1 MESTMKIVGSPEQEA
16 FWDEIVNGKAHLI
29 LQARAGTGKTFS
41 CIEGSKRLLEE
52 HPEMVIKMVAYNKS
66 IATELQTKVPEQVEA
81 QTMHSLGLAV
91 IKQHAYRT
99 GTKFGKIGNN
109 WKTKNILE
117 GMGYKVGKGRD
128 FKKDVLA
135 FVQIME
141 KVVSLAK
148 NTMLDFESWIRYKKE
163 FDAMIAHYGIHL
175 NGKEEEVYHLLPEV
189 LEKSK
194 EFGPGIGIDF
204 DDMIWLPIVLN
215 MRIHQVDVL
224 FVDEAQDLNRSRQE
238 LAIRSAGRLVL
249 VGDDR
254 QAIYGFTGADAQSM
268 ENMERELRE
277 RIAYGDYEL
286 PQSVRIMPLTVSRRC
301 PKSHVEL
308 AKDIVPDFKAM
319 DDAKEGAIDTIA
331 HDVLFEQVQKGDLII
346 CRMNAPL
353 MGTALRLL
361 QAGLPVNIQGR
372 DFQRGLIS
380 MIKKIAGKK
389 TTVEELHLKVE
400 QYLDRETARL
410 LAQNRP
416 TETQVEL
423 LKDQVSCIQYLCE
436 GQTTVDD
443 VIERIKS
450 LFVDVETVGDVV
462 LLSSV
467 HRAKGLEAETVFILE
482 PSKMPHP
489 MAKMDW
495 EKHQEMNIKYVAIT
509 RSLNRLVMVG

>member
-1 MESTMKIVGSPEQEA
+1 MVATKIQGSVEQEN
-16 FWDEIVNGKAHLI
+16 FWEELVNGSSHLI

-41 CIEGSKRLLEE
+41 CIEGAHRMLNK
-52 HPEMVIKMVAYNKS
+52 HPEFVIKMVAYNKS

-81 QTMHSLGLAV
+81 QTMHSLGLHALR
-91 IKQHAYRT
+91 QHGYHT
-99 GTKFGKIGNN
+99 GSKFGKIGNN

-117 GMGYKVGKGRD
+117 EMGYKIGKGRE

-135 FVQIME
+135 FVQVME
-141 KVVSLAK
+141 KLVSLAK
-148 NTMLDFESWIRYKKE
+148 NTLLPECYSQEE
-163 FDAMIAHYGIHL
+163 FNTMVSHYGIHL
-175 NGKEEEVYHLLPEV
+175 NGKEEEVLRVLPRV
-189 LEKSK
+189 LQQSRR
-194 EFGPGIGIDF
+194 FGPGYGVDF
-204 DDMIWLPIVLN
+204 DDMIWLPLILN
-215 MRIHQVDVL
+215 VWMPRVDVL

-238 LAIRSAGRLVL
+238 LAMKAARRLVL

-254 QAIYGFTGADAQSM
+254 QAIYGFTGADAESM
-268 ENMERELRE
+268 KHMESRLQDD
-277 RIAYGDYEL
+277 IVCNGPYG
-286 PQSVRIMPLTVSRRC
+286 VKVMPLTVSRRC

-331 HDVLFEQVQKGDLII
+331 HDVLFDQVQKGDLII

-353 MGTALRLL
+353 MGVALRLL
-361 QAGLPVNIQGR
+361 QEGLPVNIQGR

-443 VIERIKS
+443 VIDRIKS

>member
-1 MESTMKIVGSPEQEA
+1 MESTKKIIGSLEQES
-16 FWDEIVNGKAHLI
+16 FWDEIVNGKSHLI

-41 CIEGSKRLLEE
+41 CIEGAKRLLEE
-52 HPEMVIKMVAYNKS
+52 HPEYLIKMVAYNKS

-81 QTMHSLGLAV
+81 QTMHSLGLHALR
-91 IKQHAYRT
+91 QHGYRT
-99 GTKFGKIGNN
+99 GSKMGKIGNN
-109 WKTKNILE
+109 WKTRNILE

-128 FKKDVLA
+128 FKKDVLV

-141 KVVSLAK
+141 KIVSLAK
-148 NTMLDFESWIRYKKE
+148 NTMLMECYTQAEFE
-163 FDAMIAHYGIHL
+163 DMITHYGIHL
-175 NGKEEEVYHLLPEV
+175 NGKEEEVLRVLPRV

-194 EFGPGIGIDF
+194 EFGPGVGVDF

-215 MRIHQVDVL
+215 LRIPKVDVL
-224 FVDEAQDLNRSRQE
+224 FVDEAQDLNRSRQL
-238 LAIRSAGRLVL
+238 LAMKAARRIVL

-254 QAIYGFTGADAQSM
+254 QAIYGFTGADAKSM
-268 ENMERELRE
+268 RNMEREL
-277 RIAYGDYEL
+277 GDE
-286 PQSVRIMPLTVSRRC
+286 PHGVKTMPLTVSRRC
-301 PKSHVEL
+301 PKSHVDL
-308 AKDIVPDFKAM
+308 AKEIVPDFRAM
-319 DDAKEGAIDTIA
+319 DDAKDGVIDSIPQG
-331 HDVLFEQVQKGDLII
+331 VLLDQVKKGDLII

-353 MGTALRLL
+353 MGVALRLL

-372 DFQRGLIS
+372 DFQRGLIN

-416 TETQVEL
+416 TEVQVEL
-423 LKDQVSCIQYLCE
+423 LQDQVSCIQFLCE
-436 GQTTVDD
+436 GQTTVED

-450 LFVDVETVGDVV
+450 LFVDVETVGDIV

-489 MAKMDW
+489 MAKLEW
-495 EKHQEMNIKYVAIT
+495 EKHQEMNIKYVAVT

>member
-1 MESTMKIVGSPEQEA
+1 MESTMKVIGSPEQEA
-16 FWDEIVNGKAHLI
+16 FWNEIVDGESHVI

-41 CIEGSKRLLEE
+41 CIEGSKQLLAK
-52 HPEMVIKMVAYNKS
+52 HPEHLIKMVAYNKS

-81 QTMHSLGLAV
+81 QTMHSMGLAA

-99 GTKFGKIGNN
+99 GTKFGKIGNS
-109 WKTKNILE
+109 WKTRNILE
-117 GMGYKVGKGRD
+117 EIGYKVGKGRD

-148 NTMLDFESWIRYKKE
+148 NTMLQECYSQTE
-163 FDAMIAHYGIHL
+163 FDALITHYGIHL
-175 NGKEEEVYHLLPEV
+175 NGKEEEVLRVLPRV

-215 MRIHQVDVL
+215 IRIPKVDVL
-224 FVDEAQDLNRSRQE
+224 FVDEAQDLNRSRQM
-238 LAIRSAGRLVL
+238 LAMKSARRLVL
-249 VGDDR
+249 VGDAR
-254 QAIYGFTGADAQSM
+254 QAIYGFTGADAESM
-268 ENMERELRE
+268 KNMEREL
-277 RIAYGDYEL
+277 GDE
-286 PQSVRIMPLTVSRRC
+286 PQGVKVMPLTVTRRC
-301 PKSHVEL
+301 PKAHVAL
-308 AKDIVPDFKAM
+308 AKEIVPDIKAM
-319 DDAKEGAIDTIA
+319 DDAKEGVVDTISQG
-331 HDVLFEQVQKGDLII
+331 VLLDQIQKGDLVL

-353 MGTALRLL
+353 MGVALRLL

-372 DFQRGLIS
+372 DFQRGLIN

-436 GQTTVDD
+436 GQTTVDG

-450 LFVDVETVGDVV
+450 LFVDVESVGDVV

-495 EKHQEMNIKYVAIT
+495 ERLQEMNIKYVAVT